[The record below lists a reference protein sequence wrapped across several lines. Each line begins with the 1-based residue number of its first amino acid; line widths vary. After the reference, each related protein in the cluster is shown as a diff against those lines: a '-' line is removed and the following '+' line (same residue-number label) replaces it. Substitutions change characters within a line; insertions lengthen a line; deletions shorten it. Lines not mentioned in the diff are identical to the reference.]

1 MSVCAIC
8 WTVLWGA
15 KTQQLLSGMCIP
27 MGRSRKALSQ
37 LVVAFPTRQGRVC
50 PACGQLH
57 SLLVLGIHFRADV
70 LPVMGWGHREGG
82 LQGMGWKHTWH
93 WLMPVAEP
101 LQSIRLTCLCP
112 AAMAVPSCHLPSPM
126 WASARS
132 LRGQQLQEWAKKPH
146 QKCHVHLFF
155 MQPFLPSVRNGTS
168 CELETWNSNT
178 WHGHKVHIRD

>member
-82 LQGMGWKHTWH
+82 LQSMGWKHIWH

-112 AAMAVPSCHLPSPM
+112 AAMAVPSCHLPCGPQLG
-126 WASARS
+126 ASRDSSCRNEPKNPTKNVTCISFICS
-132 LRGQQLQEWAKKPH
+132 LSFPLWGMAQAVNWRPGIQTLG
-146 QKCHVHLFF
+146 
-155 MQPFLPSVRNGTS
+155 MG
-168 CELETWNSNT
+168 
-178 WHGHKVHIRD
+178 IRCI